1 MSRKTKNM
9 TNNDIYLVEKENIIK
24 LGSDQ
29 QNAQV
34 IGGKALGLCQVPCAW
49 SVPFF
54 IISKNLY
61 AEYILTNDET
71 IIDNYIDN
79 IKKVI
84 DVLNIDDAIILRSS
98 AVNEGME
105 ERGKFDSIETTVNNL
120 KKSLKEL
127 LDNLKG
133 IPNLGMPIIVQKHV
147 TPLFTG
153 HLSNERRFSQEN
165 RDWKVEIYY
174 PDGNFEQESIGI
186 RTWRKRYNIEN
197 IAAQTLYANKHT
209 VLNEL
214 QKVAYFWYNE
224 SKNMKCRFHLEFVF
238 DGKTIYIV
246 QADRDFKK
254 ENSVNPKSYNINVS
268 KTSETWIPKVLKQFN
283 VDTSSQFKKL
293 QNVKN
298 YNDLGFC
305 TVPLYFLDDINTIND
320 LSRNIVS
327 PELREDI
334 ETLLKIQSVVI
345 RMDISN
351 GSKSQKQLLPRSNEI
366 HNYNDVILWLKEH
379 ANFITTEQNGIF
391 IFHNF
396 VPSTSSA
403 FAHALP
409 NNRLVKIQS
418 LWGLPEGLYYNYHD
432 TIIVDLG
439 TKHLDA
445 ITPSDVK
452 VTIKNR
458 YKDLFISPD
467 ENGDWIAYNI
477 KEPHDWKC
485 SIESNDSI
493 FDIAVKSQ
501 KLANALQEEISVM
514 WFVGIDVSFYG
525 AKNLPWFHE
534 KVNFASYTNDEY
546 KRKYFREEEIV
557 INNSEELQELIF
569 SGNFQDKKCFRLKPN
584 CERDLRNKDLIAN
597 IGKIAAENDIMI
609 LLDGTQLTHSYYQLK
624 STGAKVVCS
633 DKDELLYSDTLE
645 FNKLVRDKIPEKII
659 SNGEHVKCSVVTRP
673 LLDRLLLEKLLEEAY
688 EVNDAKTVDEIISEL
703 ADLTELCNCICN
715 AHSEYPISCKDVL
728 NNKRSYF
735 KNESNVLKTLKI
747 SPETQDFIQNFK
759 FEKFY
764 GSISIQRKK
773 TLYRIEFNLQNFPH
787 QKLPKNINSID
798 ELQAIKTNIIVN
810 ASLALKSKSSKQLM
824 NYINKINEYVA
835 ELCGC
840 LNISLQQVENKRGA
854 KESKVGGFNNGYV
867 LEQTVLKDN
876 IIDETLEFNPVNCKK
891 IHEIE
896 RENTKYF
903 EFLENLEKNKERLLF
918 RFSLPIAVNEWEVI
932 FDNPKIQ
939 KMLPNIQE
947 ISFDVHKNNA
957 GRLILKVDGMLRQT
971 SEQLSFF

>member
-1 MSRKTKNM
+1 M

-29 QNAQV
+29 QNAQI
-34 IGGKALGLCQVPCAW
+34 IGGKALGLCQVPRAW

-54 IISKNLY
+54 IISKDLY
-61 AEYILTNDET
+61 AEYILTTDET
-71 IIDNYIDN
+71 IIENYIDS

-84 DVLNIDDAIILRSS
+84 DILNIGDAIILRSS
-98 AVNEGME
+98 AVNEGMA
-105 ERGKFDSIETTVNNL
+105 ERGKFESIETTVDNL
-120 KKSLKEL
+120 KNSLKEL

-133 IPNLGMPIIVQKHV
+133 IPNLGMPIIVQKYV

-165 RDWKVEIYY
+165 RDWKVETYY
-174 PDGNFEQESIGI
+174 PNGNFEQDSIGI
-186 RTWRKRYNIEN
+186 RTWRKRYNIED
-197 IAAQTLYANKHT
+197 IAVQTLYANEHT

-214 QKVAYFWYNE
+214 QKVAYFWYIE
-224 SKNMKCRFHLEFVF
+224 SKNLKCRFHLEFVF
-238 DGKTIYIV
+238 DGETIYIV
-246 QADRDFKK
+246 QADRDLKK

-268 KTSETWIPKVLKQFN
+268 KTSERWTPKVLKRFN

-320 LSRNIVS
+320 LSRDIVS
-327 PELREDI
+327 SELKEDI
-334 ETLLKIQSVVI
+334 ETLLKIQSIVI

-366 HNYNDVILWLKEH
+366 HNYDDVIIWLKEH
-379 ANFITTEQNGIF
+379 INLISAEQNGIF

-439 TKHLDA
+439 TKQLDA
-445 ITPSDVK
+445 ITPSDTR

-467 ENGDWIAYNI
+467 ENGNWIACDI
-477 KEPHDWKC
+477 KEPYDWKC
-485 SIESNDSI
+485 SIESNESI

-514 WFVGIDVSFYG
+514 WFVGIDASFYG

-534 KVNFASYTNDEY
+534 KVNFASSYTKDEY
-546 KRKYFREEEIV
+546 KRKYFKEEEIV
-557 INNSEELQELIF
+557 INNSEELQELIS

-584 CERDLRNKDLIAN
+584 CEKDLRNKDLIAN

-703 ADLTELCNCICN
+703 ADLTELCKCICN

-747 SPETQDFIQNFK
+747 SPKIQDFIQNFK

-787 QKLPKNINSID
+787 QKQPENINPID
-798 ELQAIKTNIIVN
+798 ELQVLKTNIIVN

-824 NYINKINEYVA
+824 NYINIINEYVA

-840 LNISLQQVENKRGA
+840 LNISLQQVENKRVA

-876 IIDETLEFNPVNCKK
+876 IIDETLEFNPDNCKK

-903 EFLENLEKNKERLLF
+903 EFLENLEKNEERLLF
-918 RFSLPIAVNEWEVI
+918 RFSLPIAVNEWEVV

-957 GRLILKVDGMLRQT
+957 GRLILKVNGLSRQI
-971 SEQLSFF
+971 SEQLSFFD

>member
-1 MSRKTKNM
+1 M
-9 TNNDIYLVEKENIIK
+9 TNNDVYLVEKENIIK

-29 QNAQV
+29 QSAQV
-34 IGGKALGLCQVPCAW
+34 IGGKALGLCRVPSAW

-54 IISKNLY
+54 IISKDLY
-61 AEYILTNDET
+61 EEYILTDDET
-71 IIDNYIDN
+71 IIDTYIDN
-79 IKKVI
+79 IKKAI
-84 DVLNIDDAIILRSS
+84 DILKINDRIILRSS

-105 ERGKFDSIETTVNNL
+105 ERGKFDSIATTVDNL

-133 IPNLGMPIIVQKHV
+133 IPNLGMPIIVQKLV

-165 RDWKVEIYY
+165 RDWKVETYY
-174 PDGNFEQESIGI
+174 PNGNFEQDSIGI
-186 RTWRKRYNIEN
+186 RTWRKRYNIED
-197 IAAQTLYANKHT
+197 IASQTLYANKHT

-238 DGKTIYIV
+238 DGKIIYIV

-254 ENSVNPKSYNINVS
+254 ENSINPKLYNITV
-268 KTSETWIPKVLKQFN
+268 PKVSGAWLPKALKKFDVN
-283 VDTSSQFKKL
+283 NPSKFKKL

-305 TVPLYFLDDINTIND
+305 TVPLYFLDDINIIND
-320 LSRNIVS
+320 LSQGVVS
-327 PELREDI
+327 SDLKEDI
-334 ETLLKIQSVVI
+334 ETLLKIQSIVI
-345 RMDISN
+345 RMDISRGN
-351 GSKSQKQLLPRSNEI
+351 ESQKQLLPRSNEI
-366 HNYNDVILWLKEH
+366 HNYSDVILWLTEH
-379 ANFITTEQNGIF
+379 ANLIAEEQDGIF

-396 VPSTSSA
+396 VPSISSA

-439 TKHLDA
+439 TKQLDT

-467 ENGDWIAYNI
+467 ENGNWVAYNI
-477 KEPHDWKC
+477 KEPYDWKC
-485 SIESNDSI
+485 SIESNESI

-514 WFVGIDVSFYG
+514 WFVGIDASFYG

-534 KVNFASYTNDEY
+534 KVNFASYTKDEY
-546 KRKYFREEEIV
+546 KRKYFKEEEIV
-557 INNSEELQELIF
+557 INNSEELQELIS

-584 CERDLRNKDLIAN
+584 CEKDLRNKDLIAN
-597 IGKIAAENDIMI
+597 IGKIAADNDIMI

-659 SNGEHVKCSVVTRP
+659 SNGEHVKCSIVTRP
-673 LLDRLLLEKLLEEAY
+673 LLDRLLLEKLLEEAF
-688 EVNDAKTVDEIISEL
+688 EVNDAESVDEIVSEL
-703 ADLTELCNCICN
+703 ADLTELCNCILN
-715 AHSEYPISCKDVL
+715 ANAEYPISCKDIL
-728 NNKRSYF
+728 NNRRCYF
-735 KNESNVLKTLKI
+735 KNESKTLKTINI
-747 SPETQDFIQNFK
+747 SPINQDFTRKFR

-773 TLYRIEFNLQNFPH
+773 TLYRIEFNLQNHPI
-787 QKLPKNINSID
+787 QKPSKKICSTD
-798 ELQAIKTNIIVN
+798 ELQKIKTNIIVN
-810 ASLALKSKSSKQLM
+810 ASLSLKSKNQRQLI
-824 NYINKINEYVA
+824 NHINKINEYVE

-840 LNISLQQVENKRGA
+840 LNISLQQVTDKRIA
-854 KESKVGGFNNGYV
+854 KETKVGAFKNGYV

-876 IIDETLEFNPVNCKK
+876 VIDEIIEFNPANCKK

-903 EFLENLEKNKERLLF
+903 EFLQNLEKNQERLLF
-918 RFSLPIAVNEWEVI
+918 RFSLPIAANEWEVI
-932 FDNPKIQ
+932 FDNTKIQ
-939 KMLPNIQE
+939 KLLPNTQE

-957 GRLILKVDGMLRQT
+957 GRLILKVNCLSNSK
-971 SEQLSFF
+971 SEQLSLFD